1 VISQLLEI
9 APDIAGIIALLLPI
23 VIGCIFFLIIPVMRD
38 GSGSALRRYVS
49 YLIKPPRLG
58 STEDGTQSRTSLGR
72 DIKVKL
78 FFVYLGIAL
87 FLISFTMSE
96 FYEVIFDLIMPVT
109 QGSTGEIRTVT
120 SIVFLSPFTAGWVGA
135 LPWYG
140 YLPAPAGLGTYH
152 DPWGWI
158 FATSAYTDN
167 PNFLGTM
174 VTVLVMFSFIVGILF
189 LIPLAFKRIRQSILP
204 SLFFFTSGMMI
215 FTKAAIGGLGHAL
228 ALTFGAQLRVGIM
241 IITGTM
247 IPDLNEVIA
256 IGFLIVFA
264 LYIFF
269 AFMGRELWKVHYD
282 DIRSRRWFLVY
293 FTLIYWLGLTV
304 TILVV

>member
-1 VISQLLEI
+1 MSQLLEI
-9 APDIAGIIALLLPI
+9 SPDLANIIAWLLPI
-23 VIGCIFFLIIPVMRD
+23 VLGCVFFLIIPMMRD
-38 GSGSALRRYVS
+38 GTSSTLRRYVS

-58 STEDGTQSRTSLGR
+58 STEDGTRARTSLWR
-72 DIKVKL
+72 NIKVKL

-87 FLISFTMSE
+87 FLISFMMGE
-96 FYEVIFDLIMPVT
+96 FYEVIFDMAMPVT
-109 QGSTGEIRTVT
+109 QGSTGEIRSLT
-120 SIVFLSPFTAGWVGA
+120 SLVFLSPFTAGWVGA

-140 YLPAPAGLGTYH
+140 YLPAPAGFGNYH

-158 FATSAYTDN
+158 YTTAAYTDN

-174 VTVLVMFSFIVGILF
+174 VTVLLVFSFIAGIIF
-189 LIPLAFKRIRQSILP
+189 LIPLAFKRIRQSFLP
-204 SLFFFTSGMMI
+204 SLFFFISGMMI

-228 ALTFGAQLRVGIM
+228 ALTFGAQLRAGIM
-241 IITGTM
+241 IITGNM
-247 IPDLNEVIA
+247 IPDLSEVVA
-256 IGFLIVFA
+256 IGLLIVFA

-269 AFMGRELWKVHYD
+269 AFIGHELWKVHYE

-293 FTLIYWLGLTV
+293 FTLIYWLGLSI

>member
-1 VISQLLEI
+1 MISQLLEI

-269 AFMGRELWKVHYD
+269 AF
-282 DIRSRRWFLVY
+282 
-293 FTLIYWLGLTV
+293 
-304 TILVV
+304 